1 MGNDTDRL
9 QQLEDRGSDDEILSA
24 LGLQQDVFRE
34 LARQAEM
41 DNLIGEGYPE
51 ALAEEVVNAMRNI

>member
-41 DNLIGEGYPE
+41 DCLIGEGYSE